1 MKMLTMDKLEEYGAN
16 TAEGLARCLGNES
29 FYFRMVGMI
38 PDMPA
43 FEALPKAVGE
53 GDLEAG
59 FEAAHALKGAIANV
73 SLTSLLEPVEEIT
86 ELLRAHTQT
95 DYSSLLDRIE
105 NKRAELK
112 ALCS

>member
-1 MKMLTMDKLEEYGAN
+1 MLTMENLKTYGAN
-16 TAEGLARCLGNES
+16 TEEGLARCLGNES

-43 FEALPKAVGE
+43 FDALPAAIAQ

-73 SLTSLLEPVEEIT
+73 SLTSLLAPIEEIT

-95 DYSSLLDRIE
+95 DYTSLLAQIE
-105 NKRAELK
+105 TKRAELK
-112 ALCS
+112 ELCI